1 MSRSGKT
8 AIRGMTESEIKLLSS
23 LPGIETSVV
32 ELVTTLSSLV
42 SQSAD
47 RETRLLNKID
57 LLTKQVNA
65 LSEDVVSL
73 KEAAIVSAS
82 VSPQAQCQRTSK
94 TSRRRSARKAG
105 RAATGT
111 NDPSNCMSTTTAH
124 RSVCDSVSDTDDTEN
139 SDQEA
144 THPAAGKGSKLQ
156 QAKRNDGRSKAILDV
171 IADDSWQLVSAEP
184 PRPKKA
190 MLYVGNLSESCT
202 EESLAAFVKQRS
214 AKAGAETTVHDC
226 SMHRAENGK
235 VSARLMVEA
244 SALLL
249 VVSPNFWPR
258 PLYAR
263 PWQFKDRDQH
273 QNAASQDNLGSS
285 NGKHSTT
292 DPTSDKE

>member
-105 RAATGT
+105 SAATAT
-111 NDPSNCMSTTTAH
+111 NDPSNNMSTTTAH
-124 RSVCDSVSDTDDTEN
+124 RSVCDSVSDTDDTES

-144 THPAAGKGSKLQ
+144 THPAAARVHNPPECATPTYPAVPTEFQ
-156 QAKRNDGRSKAILDV
+156 VDV
-171 IADDSWQLVSAEP
+171 IIYD
-184 PRPKKA
+184 A
-190 MLYVGNLSESCT
+190 MLLAPVIYNMCTGVKASHVFLCNNLN
-202 EESLAAFVKQRS
+202 RI
-214 AKAGAETTVHDC
+214 D
-226 SMHRAENGK
+226 
-235 VSARLMVEA
+235 RL
-244 SALLL
+244 
-249 VVSPNFWPR
+249 R
-258 PLYAR
+258 
-263 PWQFKDRDQH
+263 
-273 QNAASQDNLGSS
+273 
-285 NGKHSTT
+285 STT
-292 DPTSDKE
+292 GSGFV